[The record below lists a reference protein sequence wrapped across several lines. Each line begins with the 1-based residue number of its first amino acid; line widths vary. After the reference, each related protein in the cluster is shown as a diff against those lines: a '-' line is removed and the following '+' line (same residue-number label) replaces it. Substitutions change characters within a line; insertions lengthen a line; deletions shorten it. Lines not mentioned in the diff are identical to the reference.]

1 MTLRQLE
8 SFLAVV
14 DLRSFRKA
22 AERVA
27 LSQPALSQQ
36 VKELERELGTPVL
49 ERLGR
54 TTALTEA
61 GPILE
66 AHARRVLA
74 TLQGARDAISWLQGL
89 QHGSLVLGASS
100 TPGIYLLPGLL
111 AHFTVQYPGVDVAL
125 RIGNTRPSGVGLTR
139 HSGHRLTPRWSSAS
153 LT

>member
-36 VKELERELGTPVL
+36 VKELERELGTPIL

-61 GPILE
+61 GRILE

-74 TLQGARDAISWLQGL
+74 TRRGARDAIAGLQGL

-100 TPGIYLLPGLL
+100 TPGIYLLPGVL
-111 AHFTVQYPGVDVAL
+111 ARFT
-125 RIGNTRPSGVGLTR
+125 TR
-139 HSGHRLTPRWSSAS
+139 
-153 LT
+153 